1 MKFHGDMDPPTAGRA
16 LAIIL
21 GVYAAAT
28 VVTALLAHVMG
39 SPFELWFWD
48 TAWLLAGVLAYIV
61 LLGVV
66 WDGTLVAIGLV
77 SEAAWRRRG
86 RAGTSP
92 VSVESMRAWRFFT
105 CGLPPIGMLLATS
118 LAILGTSNITLLSL
132 KLIGNLTQWRDPF
145 YWSIE
150 GPLLMHLPR
159 LSIDPA
165 PWDRLYHSAWLL
177 ELLAAFALIVI
188 GRGRRYLL
196 EYCVSMIV
204 LFYVG
209 RILGMFN
216 PVMGPAFHRP
226 DVFAYLDGS
235 LTSKAM
241 EKVAQVMSQP
251 PETLERTSG
260 ILLGGVSAMPSLHIA
275 MVALTAI
282 WLGAAHRWTLFVTVP
297 WVLLVWTSTVLLG
310 WHYIV
315 DGAAGLLLAV
325 ASAMVTHYA
334 LARVRGAPV
343 GARQQAS

>member
-1 MKFHGDMDPPTAGRA
+1 VSFHGDLDPPTTGRA

-28 VVTALLAHVMG
+28 FVTALLAHAIG

-48 TAWLLAGVLAYIV
+48 SAWLLAGVLAYIV

-66 WDGTLVAIGLV
+66 WDGALVAIGLV
-77 SEAAWRRRG
+77 SETAWRRRG

-105 CGLPPIGMLLATS
+105 CGLAPIAMLLATS

-132 KLIGNLTQWRDPF
+132 KLIGTLTQWRDPF

-159 LSIDPA
+159 LAIDPA

-188 GRGRRYLL
+188 GRGRRHLL
-196 EYCVSMIV
+196 GYCVSMIV

-209 RILGMFN
+209 RLLGVFN

-241 EKVAQVMSQP
+241 EKLAQVMSQP

-282 WLGAAHRWTLFVTVP
+282 WLGAVRRWTLFVTVP
-297 WVLLVWTSTVLLG
+297 WVLLVWMSTVVLG

-315 DGAAGLLLAV
+315 DGAAGLLLAA
-325 ASAMVTHYA
+325 ASALVTQYA
-334 LARVRGAPV
+334 LARGRGARV
-343 GARQQAS
+343 GSRPRAS

>member
-1 MKFHGDMDPPTAGRA
+1 VQFHSDLDTPTLGRA

-21 GVYAAAT
+21 GLYVAT
-28 VVTALLAHVMG
+28 TILTALLAHVAG

-48 TAWLLAGVLAYIV
+48 TALLLAGVLAYIV
-61 LLGVV
+61 LLGIV
-66 WDGTLVAIGLV
+66 WDGALVAVGLV
-77 SEAAWRRRG
+77 SETAWRLRG
-86 RAGTSP
+86 RAGASP
-92 VSVESMRAWRFFT
+92 ASVESMRAWRFFT
-105 CGLPPIGMLLATS
+105 CGLPPIAMLLATS
-118 LAILGTSNITLLSL
+118 LALLGTSNITLLSL
-132 KLIGNLTQWRDPF
+132 KLIGNSTQWRDPF

-150 GPLLMHLPR
+150 GPLLVHLPG
-159 LSIDPA
+159 LSIDPT

-204 LFYVG
+204 LFYAG
-209 RILGMFN
+209 RLLGVLN

-235 LTSKAM
+235 VTSEAM
-241 EKVAQVMSQP
+241 RKLGQVMSQP
-251 PETLERTSG
+251 PENLERTSG

-282 WLGAAHRWTLFVTVP
+282 WLAAAHRGTLFVTVP

-315 DGAAGLLLAV
+315 DGAGGILLAA
-325 ASAMVTHYA
+325 ASAMLTHYA
-334 LARVRGAPV
+334 LARLRGARS
-343 GARQQAS
+343 GLGLRAG